1 MRITFRLVFRSLLS
15 LVLGLSGI
23 AQAGDVATLINLVGK
38 ASAVRADGKVV
49 PLKMQDKIQ
58 EGDTLVTE
66 KGGFAMFRFI
76 DGGEM
81 ILRPDTKIK
90 VNEYKF
96 SEDNPKGDK
105 ANLNLVQGGLRRLT
119 GAIGKRGDMDA
130 DKLVTATATA
140 GIRGT
145 IYDTIQCN
153 NDCGSTLQ
161 NGVYFRVREGEIV
174 VTNDAGQ
181 LSVKSGQFGYSP
193 RPNGTPNMLPR
204 DPGLPSFNP
213 PKSMAPQ
220 QTTPGADCA

>member
-1 MRITFRLVFRSLLS
+1 MKALHHFFLQCLTAAMLLCG
-15 LVLGLSGI
+15 GLAHASE
-23 AQAGDVATLINLVGK
+23 VATLINLVGK
-38 ASAVRADGKVV
+38 ASAIRADGKVV
-49 PLKMQDKIQ
+49 PLKPKDAVL

-81 ILRPDTKIK
+81 ILRPDTRLK

-96 SEDNPKGDK
+96 KDASPQGDK
-105 ANLNLVQGGLRRLT
+105 ADLRLVQGGLRRLT

-153 NDCGSTLQ
+153 NDCEGGLQ

-174 VTNDAGQ
+174 VTNEGGQ
-181 LSVKSGQFGYSP
+181 LGIKSGQFGYTA
-193 RPNGTPNMLPR
+193 TPTAPPSILPR

-213 PKSMAPQ
+213 PKSLQPPQ
-220 QTTPGADCA
+220 PAGGVECV